1 MKMSGEYLLDSNV
14 IIDLF
19 RGDQQLIP
27 RISRLKEIIIP
38 AIVLGELYAG
48 ANKSNQTARRLKEIA
63 SLEKLATILGVTSST
78 ATVYGKIKDQ
88 LRLAGKPIPEN
99 DIWIASISVEHHQT
113 LVTRDNHFELVAGL
127 TLEKW

>member
-1 MKMSGEYLLDSNV
+1 MLSLTSSG
-14 IIDLF
+14 
-19 RGDQQLIP
+19 GDQQLIP
-27 RISRLKEIIIP
+27 RIYRLKEIIIP

-48 ANKSNQTARRLKEIA
+48 ANKSNQTDKRLKEIA

-99 DIWIASISVEHHQT
+99 DIWIASISVEHHLT
-113 LVTRDNHFELVAGL
+113 LITRDNHFELVDGL
-127 TLEKW
+127 TL

>member
-1 MKMSGEYLLDSNV
+1 MKMSGEYILDSNV

-48 ANKSNQTARRLKEIA
+48 ANKSNQTDKRLKEIA
-63 SLEKLATILGVTSST
+63 SLEKLATVLGVTNST
-78 ATVYGKIKDQ
+78 AIVYGKIKNQ

-99 DIWIASISVEHHQT
+99 DIWIASISVEHHLI
-113 LVTRDNHFELVAGL
+113 LVTRDNHFELVDGL
-127 TLEKW
+127 ALEKW